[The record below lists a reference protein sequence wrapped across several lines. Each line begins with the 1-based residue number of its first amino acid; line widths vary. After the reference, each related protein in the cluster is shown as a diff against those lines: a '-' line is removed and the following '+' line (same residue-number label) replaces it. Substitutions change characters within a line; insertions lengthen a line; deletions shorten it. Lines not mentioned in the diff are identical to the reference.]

1 MSSIEFDF
9 EEVPLKVGKDA
20 KTGKPQN
27 IALITGRCEVN
38 ITGRRRGVEWE
49 IGSVTLS
56 GPILHDP
63 DVEITFIHPLW
74 QLVSESIEATCGDRI
89 WDAARE
95 AAEPDPDAQRD
106 AQRDDAAADFRPLQ
120 AAE

>member
-1 MSSIEFDF
+1 MSTMDFDF
-9 EEVPLKVGKDA
+9 EEVPLRIGKDKA
-20 KTGKPQN
+20 TGKPQH

-49 IGSVTLS
+49 IGNVTLS

-74 QLVSESIEATCGDRI
+74 QLVSESIADACGDRI
-89 WDAARE
+89 NDSARE
-95 AAEPDPDAQRD
+95 AAEPDPDARRD
-106 AQRDDAAADFRPLQ
+106 AQRDDHTDFRELQ